1 MTPSTFSGS
10 FKWHQILKWI
20 NAPVQVSGVSVTS
33 FCQPFWVKVYEGD
46 FITARAFL
54 GKYFELAIGLG
65 QTSSMIFKLF
75 HPGNICGCLSSAVR
89 SGFLACS
96 VQLEDNCCMS
106 ACLSCLLQVSFTLL
120 STWREFLQLVKIKN
134 WFKGSRNRK
143 NRLPRVFGLGVFS
156 SVLKTTVVKV
166 CWGNGRER
174 CHFISHLGQSQRILS
189 CLSRSKCWSFNLFW
203 HLLDC
208 RDCSKTNGF
217 WSFLESCFLFPK
229 RWWTLL

>member
-1 MTPSTFSGS
+1 MLLSRC
-10 FKWHQILKWI
+10 L
-20 NAPVQVSGVSVTS
+20 VSVSQASVSPFGLKFMKETS
-33 FCQPFWVKVYEGD
+33 SQPEQ
-46 FITARAFL
+46 FL

-120 STWREFLQLVKIKN
+120 TSTWREFLQLVKIKN

-189 CLSRSKCWSFNLFW
+189 SLCRSKCWSFNLFW
-203 HLLDC
+203 DLLDC